1 MAIMDER
8 LKIILATRTENSP
21 DSSIDSHRP
30 MDDDGSTMAAPLT
43 GSAPL
48 PSGWRLLN
56 PASGWKPCPIGVY
69 VGELV

>member
-8 LKIILATRTENSP
+8 LKIILATRTENSL
-21 DSSIDSHRP
+21 DSITDNNHP
-30 MDDDGSTMAAPLT
+30 EGDDGSTVAAPLT
-43 GSAPL
+43 GSASL

-56 PASGWKPCPIGVY
+56 PASGWKSCPIGVY